1 MGSFYSR
8 RIGTSGPGAEC
19 AESRTASVEE
29 EEEEKRDS
37 AEERRLQ
44 SQIGALLTGEVEEQ
58 KRKIGSDFLFFY
70 FMFFRIKICICT
82 IFKHLLLCLQVNID
96 FNFIYSVYYRRS
108 TVYRLAVGALQGK
121 SLTNSRKEQ
130 NLS

>member
-8 RIGTSGPGAEC
+8 SIGTSGPGAEC
-19 AESRTASVEE
+19 TKSRTASVEE
-29 EEEEKRDS
+29 EEEEKRES

-58 KRKIGSDFLFFY
+58 KRKNGSDFLFY
-70 FMFFRIKICICT
+70 FMFFRMKICICT

-96 FNFIYSVYYRRS
+96 FNFIYSVYYS
-108 TVYRLAVGALQGK
+108 QDWL
-121 SLTNSRKEQ
+121 
-130 NLS
+130 